1 MKAVLW
7 LLLGIVIGGF
17 VGWYAHALGGGEV
30 RAAARFDFSDRLA
43 NNPQVAEPYLFA
55 KGTWRGSDLANKI
68 NTVEI
73 MCEALKMTCEMTQA
87 DVISLRGGPWLSLY
101 NKSFRITKLDAQSV
115 LAEPALPDLC
125 IARP

>member
-43 NNPQVAEPYLFA
+43 NNPRPSL
-55 KGTWRGSDLANKI
+55 
-68 NTVEI
+68 
-73 MCEALKMTCEMTQA
+73 
-87 DVISLRGGPWLSLY
+87 ISLRRGRGE
-101 NKSFRITKLDAQSV
+101 V
-115 LAEPALPDLC
+115 LTWPTRSTRLRSCAKP
-125 IARP
+125 